1 MNTVSDP
8 ERRLSEPMTPAQ
20 IFFSFRGR
28 IPRKTFW
35 LYGVIALL
43 GLAVYGNLLLGIVG
57 MQEQHIEGVVNGVLL
72 WPALAISA
80 KRWHDRDKSGWWVLV
95 LLVPVIGTL
104 WTLIENGLMR
114 GTAGPNRFGDDMTGR
129 L

>member
-1 MNTVSDP
+1 MNTVSDL

-35 LYGVIALL
+35 LYGVLALL
-43 GLAVYGNLLLGIVG
+43 GLAVYGNLLLGIAG

-72 WPALAISA
+72 WPALALSA
-80 KRWHDRDKSGWWVLV
+80 KRWHDRDKSGWWALV
-95 LLVPVIGTL
+95 QFIPVIGVVWIL
-104 WTLIENGLMR
+104 VANGLLR
-114 GTAGPNRFGDDMTGR
+114 GTVGHNRYGADLTGQ